1 MTAKKTHGMSHSKEY
16 RCWIALKN
24 RCTNPKNIQF
34 CDYGARGI
42 TVSEEWMK
50 FENFFFDMGLCPKSY
65 EIDRI
70 DNNKGYS
77 KENCRWT
84 TKKTNYRNR
93 RSSTKHKIGSEELV
107 QQELIEKI
115 GWSKTQFRWFKKRYG
130 INWVLD
136 GFKNGT
142 LPIKTNKNIDKNDMI
157 GKVYGKWTVLNF
169 IYYIRGDGN
178 RYLARCAC
186 GLEKEVMG
194 YYLRSGKSTQCHSCA
209 YKSQK
214 NKPNQ
219 KKAI

>member
-1 MTAKKTHGMSHSKEY
+1 MAPKKTHGMSHSKEY
-16 RCWIALKN
+16 RCWRAFKN

-50 FENFFFDMGLCPKSY
+50 FENFFFDMGICPNDH

-84 TKKTNYRNR
+84 TKKINSRNR
-93 RSSTKHKIGSEELV
+93 RSSTKYKMDSEELV

-130 INWVLD
+130 IKWILD

-142 LPIKTNKNIDKNDMI
+142 LHLKTNENIDKNDMI
-157 GKVYGKWTVLNF
+157 GKVYGNWTVLNF
-169 IYYIRGDGN
+169 ISYKRGEGN
-178 RYLARCAC
+178 RYLCRCLC
-186 GLEKEVMG
+186 GLEKEVIG
-194 YYLRSGKSTQCHSCA
+194 YHLRSGKSTGCHSCA
-209 YKSQK
+209 YKRQK
-214 NKPNQ
+214 NKPNP
-219 KKAI
+219 KKTI

>member
-1 MTAKKTHGMSHSKEY
+1 MAPKKTHGMSHSKEY
-16 RCWIALKN
+16 RCWRAFKN

-42 TVSEEWMK
+42 TISDEWIK
-50 FENFFFDMGLCPKSY
+50 FENFFSDLGKCPDGY

-84 TKKTNYRNR
+84 TKKINSRNR
-93 RSSTKHKIGSEELV
+93 RSSTKHKIDHQEFV

-130 INWVLD
+130 ISWILD

-142 LPIKTNKNIDKNDMI
+142 LPIKTNENIDKNDMI
-157 GKVYGKWTVLNF
+157 GKVYGKWTVLKF
-169 IYYIRGDGN
+169 ISYIRGEGN
-178 RYLARCAC
+178 RYLARCIC
-186 GLEKEVMG
+186 GLEKEVVG
-194 YYLRSGKSTQCHSCA
+194 YYLRSGRSSGCHICA

-214 NKPNQ
+214 NKPNP
-219 KKAI
+219 KKPI